1 MPIKEIM
8 IIQELD
14 RHFNIPTTKAKGYIF
29 LKNGQRQRKKAL
41 SF

>member
-1 MPIKEIM
+1 M

-14 RHFNIPTTKAKGYIF
+14 RHFKIPTTKAKGYIL
-29 LKNGQRQRKKAL
+29 LKNGQRQKKKVL